1 MKNSTYHTRGKKVHG
16 YAVGE
21 HPNYSTWSGLKAR
34 CDNPNEP
41 SYPNYGGRGITYCDD
56 WQHFE
61 NFAHD
66 MGIRPTPEH
75 TIERVDNDGNY
86 CKDNCIWATRH
97 EQSLNRRTFINN
109 STGYTGVKLVKKSGR
124 YTATM
129 NFKKVRYMVSGTFET
144 AKQAHDARVKLLAML
159 KEGKD
164 VSNLTERKARFDSS
178 TGIRGISRH
187 VDGGYMVRV
196 TQNGIR
202 KYVGYYKNLED
213 AKEAIENEQ
222 K

>member
-16 YAVGE
+16 YAVAE
-21 HPNYSTWSGLKAR
+21 HPGYSAWSGLKAR

-41 SYPNYGGRGITYCDD
+41 SYSNYGGRGITYCDD

-97 EQSLNRRTFINN
+97 EQSLNRRTFANN

-129 NFKKVRYMVSGTFET
+129 HFKKVRYMVSGSFET
-144 AKQAHDARVKLLAML
+144 IDQAREARAKLLALL
-159 KEGKD
+159 KAGED
-164 VSNLTERKARFDSS
+164 VTHLTQRGIRCNNTTGVTGISSCKKGGYIARIVRGGERKYLGYFKHFD
-178 TGIRGISRH
+178 
-187 VDGGYMVRV
+187 
-196 TQNGIR
+196 
-202 KYVGYYKNLED
+202 D